1 MKLEKSNETCWS
13 IKRKNNPGTFS
24 LRFTETGG
32 EIIKVTISLNDTIH
46 ETKFEMKLSEFE
58 NFYGIISSFKDLIKP
73 SEFQKQAKEQV
84 LEDSFSEDEEISEN
98 QPSDLKLSSESFNF
112 EKIVAELENIDYNK
126 SDLAKTAGNLDAE
139 EGKKGEEKSKKT
151 ELKETDWDP
160 W

>member
-24 LRFTETGG
+24 LRFTESGG
-32 EIIKVTISLNDTIH
+32 EIIKVTVSLNDTIH

-73 SEFQKQAKEQV
+73 SEIQKHAKEQV
-84 LEDSFSEDEEISEN
+84 FEDSFSKDEEILEN
-98 QPSDLKLSSESFNF
+98 NPSDLKLSSESFDF
-112 EKIVAELENIDYNK
+112 EKIVADLEKMDHRK
-126 SDLAKTAGNLDAE
+126 SDLSKARGILTTE
-139 EGKKGEEKSKKT
+139 EGEKEEEKSKKT

>member
-24 LRFTETGG
+24 LRFTESGG
-32 EIIKVTISLNDTIH
+32 EITKVTISLNDTIH

-58 NFYGIISSFKDLIKP
+58 NFYGIISSFKDLIQP
-73 SEFQKQAKEQV
+73 TDFQKHTREQ
-84 LEDSFSEDEEISEN
+84 LSEETFLKDDEISDN
-98 QPSDLKLSSESFNF
+98 QPSDLTSSSDSFDF
-112 EKIVAELENIDYNK
+112 EKIVADLENIDYKK
-126 SDLAKTAGNLDAE
+126 SDLAK
-139 EGKKGEEKSKKT
+139 EGEKGEEKSKKT

>member
-24 LRFTETGG
+24 LRFTESEGI
-32 EIIKVTISLNDTIH
+32 IIKVTISLNDTIH

-58 NFYGIISSFKDLIKP
+58 NFYDIISSFRDLIKP
-73 SEFQKQAKEQV
+73 SEFQKHSKE
-84 LEDSFSEDEEISEN
+84 LLSEDSFSKDNEISDN
-98 QPSDLKLSSESFNF
+98 QPSDLKPSSESFNF
-112 EKIVAELENIDYNK
+112 EKIVADLENIDYKK
-126 SDLAKTAGNLDAE
+126 SDLAKATSNLTAK
-139 EGKKGEEKSKKT
+139 EGEKGEEKSKKT

>member
-73 SEFQKQAKEQV
+73 SEFQKHANEQ
-84 LEDSFSEDEEISEN
+84 LSEDSFSKDDEISDN
-98 QPSDLKLSSESFNF
+98 QPSDLKHSSESFNF
-112 EKIVAELENIDYNK
+112 EKIVADLENIDYKK
-126 SDLAKTAGNLDAE
+126 SDLAKAADNLTAK
-139 EGKKGEEKSKKT
+139 EGEKGEEKSKKT

>member
-24 LRFTETGG
+24 LRFTESGG
-32 EIIKVTISLNDTIH
+32 NIVKVTISLNDTIH
-46 ETKFEMKLSEFE
+46 ETKFEMRLSEFE

-73 SEFQKQAKEQV
+73 SEFQNVKEQISN
-84 LEDSFSEDEEISEN
+84 DSFSENEDISDNESSGN
-98 QPSDLKLSSESFNF
+98 KLSSESFNF
-112 EKIVAELENIDYNK
+112 EKIVADLENIEYKK
-126 SDLAKTAGNLDAE
+126 SDLSKTAGILTAK
-139 EGKKGEEKSKKT
+139 EGEKGEEKSKKT

>member
-24 LRFTETGG
+24 LRFTESGG
-32 EIIKVTISLNDTIH
+32 SIVKVTISLNDTIH

-73 SEFQKQAKEQV
+73 SEFQNVKEQISD
-84 LEDSFSEDEEISEN
+84 DSFSKNEEISDSI
-98 QPSDLKLSSESFNF
+98 PSDKKFSSESFNF
-112 EKIVAELENIDYNK
+112 EKIVADIENIEYKK
-126 SDLAKTAGNLDAE
+126 SNLSKTAGVLSAE
-139 EGKKGEEKSKKT
+139 EGENEEEKSKKNQ
-151 ELKETDWDP
+151 LKETDWDP

>member
-73 SEFQKQAKEQV
+73 SEFQKHANEQ
-84 LEDSFSEDEEISEN
+84 LSEDSFSKDDEISDN
-98 QPSDLKLSSESFNF
+98 QPSDLKHSSESFNF
-112 EKIVAELENIDYNK
+112 EKIVADLEKIDYKK
-126 SDLAKTAGNLDAE
+126 SDLAKAADNLTAK
-139 EGKKGEEKSKKT
+139 EGEKGEEKSKKT

>member
-13 IKRKNNPGTFS
+13 IKRKNNPGIFS
-24 LRFTETGG
+24 LRFTESGG
-32 EIIKVTISLNDTIH
+32 KIVKVTISLNDTIH

-73 SEFQKQAKEQV
+73 SQFQNVKEQISD
-84 LEDSFSEDEEISEN
+84 DSFSKNEEISDYD
-98 QPSDLKLSSESFNF
+98 PSDKKFSSEAFNF
-112 EKIVAELENIDYNK
+112 EKIVAEIENIEYKK
-126 SDLAKTAGNLDAE
+126 SDLSKTAGLLTAE
-139 EGKKGEEKSKKT
+139 EGEKGEEKSKKT